1 MIIIIIIVMIMIIIN
16 REIKHRVYGTA
27 NMVRFKLRNFQNE
40 K

>member
-1 MIIIIIIVMIMIIIN
+1 MIIILIVMIMIISN

-27 NMVRFKLRNFQNE
+27 NMARFKLRNFQNE

>member
-1 MIIIIIIVMIMIIIN
+1 MIIIIIVMIMIIIK

-27 NMVRFKLRNFQNE
+27 NIVRFKLRNFQND